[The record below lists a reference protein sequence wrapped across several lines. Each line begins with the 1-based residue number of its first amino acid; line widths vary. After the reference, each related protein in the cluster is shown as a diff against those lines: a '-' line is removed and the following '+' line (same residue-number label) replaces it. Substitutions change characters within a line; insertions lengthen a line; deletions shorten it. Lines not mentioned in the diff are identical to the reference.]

1 MEPEGARFYHEA
13 SPALGLEQNTYFRI
27 VVIMGKSKLES
38 IRPICTSA
46 AMPSE
51 ISSIVRTNLTGH
63 TEIDREHGLLL
74 SCVERLGQV
83 CRVPESRCSCR
94 DCLVKIRTEC
104 HSELGELLGD
114 LLMYLVDHFRNEE
127 SLMRSEGVL
136 QLAPDFCERHKEDH
150 AAISLTIQ
158 ELTADIDPL
167 QTAELV
173 RRLQRLLSYWL
184 QDHIARHDSVLVRF
198 FAKSP

>member
-1 MEPEGARFYHEA
+1 
-13 SPALGLEQNTYFRI
+13 
-27 VVIMGKSKLES
+27 
-38 IRPICTSA
+38 
-46 AMPSE
+46 MPNE
-51 ISSIVRTNLTGH
+51 TSSIVRSKSTGH
-63 TEIDREHGLLL
+63 AEIDREHGLLVG
-74 SCVERLGQV
+74 CVDRLGQL
-83 CRVPESRCSCR
+83 CRLPESRCSCR
-94 DCLVKIRTEC
+94 DCLVKTRSEC
-104 HSELGELLGD
+104 HGELADLLGV

-173 RRLQRLLSYWL
+173 RRLHRLLSYWL

-198 FAKSP
+198 LAIAP